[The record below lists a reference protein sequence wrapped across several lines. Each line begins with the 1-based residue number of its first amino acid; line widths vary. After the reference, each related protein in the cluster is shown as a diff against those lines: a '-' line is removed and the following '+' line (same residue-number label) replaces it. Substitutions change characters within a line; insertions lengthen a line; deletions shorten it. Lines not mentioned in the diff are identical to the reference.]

1 VRSPPAWWDRAWQS
15 STLYAADS
23 VNTNPARG
31 PTGLNAP
38 AQWPALIIEPDPFAA
53 GQIGHSVP

>member
-1 VRSPPAWWDRAWQS
+1 MEPGLAIFGSLRGGLGQHQS
-15 STLYAADS
+15 GEGSDQI
-23 VNTNPARG
+23 
-31 PTGLNAP
+31 GLNAP